1 MTSTIKVNKIEKE
14 SGSTLTLGGPSTAV
28 TLACGATQTGFGR
41 TGTVDWCTTAKTS
54 PLTGVSGNGYFINTT
69 GGAVTVTLPASPSAG
84 DIIAIQDYAN
94 TAATNN
100 IIVGRN
106 SSKIDGGCI
115 DATITGNGESFTL
128 IYVDG
133 TEGWKTVN
141 NANKQIDT
149 ALFVTATGG
158 TESTS
163 GNFKIHKFTSS
174 DNFVVSNAGNASG
187 SNTVEY
193 LVVAGGGGGGGDL
206 GGGGGAGG
214 YRTTFPSP
222 ATGGLAVP
230 VATYPITV
238 GAGATSP
245 SGPQPGAPITASTSG
260 SVSTFSSITSA
271 GGGGGGQSQVP
282 YGGSVAAAGGS
293 GGGGSGYAPCGKGAG
308 NTPPVSPPQGNNG
321 GAGGSAGTAYPGG
334 GGGGAAAVGGSSTG
348 ASCAGMPGGAGAQ
361 NNIDGNNYYW
371 SGGGGGS
378 GYNAAPSGGPGGIG
392 GGGGAGRTGTN
403 PVGTGGGSAIN
414 SGSDGSKANPGAGG
428 VQGGAGGANS
438 GGGGGAA
445 GHSCTPGIQPAS
457 KGGNGGSGIVII
469 RYKFQ

>member
-1 MTSTIKVNKIEKE
+1 MSKIEVDTIDKQ
-14 SGSTLTLGGPSTAV
+14 SGSTLTVGGPGTAV
-28 TLACGATQTGFGR
+28 TLGSGATQTGFGR
-41 TGTVDWCTTAKTS
+41 TGTVNWCTTAKTS

-100 IIVGRN
+100 ITVGRN
-106 SSKIDGGCI
+106 SSKIDGVCI
-115 DATITGNGESFTL
+115 NATITGNGESFTL

-214 YRTTFPSP
+214 FRTTFPSP
-222 ATGGLAVP
+222 VTGGLAVP
-230 VATYPITV
+230 AATYPITV
-238 GAGATSP
+238 GGGGAAP
-245 SGPQPGAPITASTSG
+245 AGPQPGAPITASTSG
-260 SVSTFSSITSA
+260 SNTIFSSITSA

-282 YGGSVAAAGGS
+282 FGGSVGAAGGS
-293 GGGGSGYAPCGKGAG
+293 GGG
-308 NTPPVSPPQGNNG
+308 
-321 GAGGSAGTAYPGG
+321 AGGE
-334 GGGGAAAVGGSSTG
+334 
-348 ASCAGMPGGAGAQ
+348 
-361 NNIDGNNYYW
+361 
-371 SGGGGGS
+371 
-378 GYNAAPSGGPGGIG
+378 
-392 GGGGAGRTGTN
+392 
-403 PVGTGGGSAIN
+403 
-414 SGSDGSKANPGAGG
+414 
-428 VQGGAGGANS
+428 
-438 GGGGGAA
+438 
-445 GHSCTPGIQPAS
+445 TP
-457 KGGNGGSGIVII
+457 
-469 RYKFQ
+469 